1 MARRKLDRDQL
12 GMYCW
17 FFSVVTVLSLAG
29 VVSWLSLTPKNPG
42 FRISDAR
49 FPDSKNHSVHLNGS
63 VPNDSII
70 FDLEISNPNKRMGI
84 YYSGIN
90 LALYRAAGGVVG
102 TNSIP
107 AFYQGYR
114 NTTLFQI
121 LIHASQEF
129 WQATNVGKID
139 FKVRV
144 ETAVKFR
151 IIKWKTKLHQIS
163 YEQQFINVN
172 ISLNRTVSGG
182 NYAETKL
189 ENTSKVRV
197 GG

>member
-42 FRISDAR
+42 FRISDLR
-49 FPDSKNHSVHLNGS
+49 FPDFKNHSIHLNVS
-63 VPNDSII
+63 VPNNSII

-90 LALYRAAGGVVG
+90 LALYRGGGVVG

-114 NTTLFQI
+114 NRTLFQI

-129 WQATNVGKID
+129 WQATNVGKVD
-139 FKVRV
+139 FVVRV

-163 YEQQFINVN
+163 YEEQFRDVN

-182 NYAETKL
+182 NYAEAKL
-189 ENTSKVRV
+189 QNASKVTV

>member
-1 MARRKLDRDQL
+1 MALRKLDRDQL

-17 FFSVVTVLSLAG
+17 FFSVVTVLSMAG

-42 FRISDAR
+42 FRVSDAR
-49 FPDSKNHSVHLNGS
+49 FPDSRNHSMHLNVS
-63 VPNDSII
+63 VPNNSII

-90 LALYRAAGGVVG
+90 LALFSGGGVVG

-121 LIHASQEF
+121 LIHASQQF
-129 WQATNVGKID
+129 WQATNAGKVD
-139 FKVRV
+139 FMVRV

-163 YEQQFINVN
+163 YEEQFRDVN

-182 NYAETKL
+182 NYAEAKL
-189 ENTSKVRV
+189 QNASKVRV